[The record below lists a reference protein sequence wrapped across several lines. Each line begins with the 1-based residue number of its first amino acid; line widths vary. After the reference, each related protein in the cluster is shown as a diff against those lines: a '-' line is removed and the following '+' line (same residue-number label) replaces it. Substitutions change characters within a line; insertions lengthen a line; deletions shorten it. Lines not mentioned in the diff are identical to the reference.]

1 METGKKEVFAAVVLA
16 AGRGKRMESSVHKQ
30 YLLLHEK
37 PVLYYALNL
46 KRVRYRRSYWWSAK
60 VRSNTAKKK
69 S

>member
-37 PVLYYALNL
+37 PGLYYALINSVL
-46 KRVRYRRSYWWSAK
+46 FLLIFMYNKYNSC
-60 VRSNTAKKK
+60 
-69 S
+69 